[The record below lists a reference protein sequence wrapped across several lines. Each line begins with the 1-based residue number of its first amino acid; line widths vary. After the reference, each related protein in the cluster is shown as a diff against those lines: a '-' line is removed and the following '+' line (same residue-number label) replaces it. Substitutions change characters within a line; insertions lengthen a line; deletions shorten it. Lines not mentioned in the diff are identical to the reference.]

1 MALSEQEKLLG
12 SSGLKGPIQYFAEF
26 CAEERVRRIRAGEA
40 FDSARFEAVVE
51 LVMTKLRSLDED
63 GSES

>member
-1 MALSEQEKLLG
+1 MSRLRNWSRKRRQAVWPKDE
-12 SSGLKGPIQYFAEF
+12 
-26 CAEERVRRIRAGEA
+26 AEERVRRIRAGEA
-40 FDSARFEAVVE
+40 FDPARFEAVVE